1 MNMKKSTAWGC
12 FGSLSFILLA
22 AGVALLTKPSP
33 TSSFTDAPPVDA
45 VRHGPAVAPA
55 YTFPIT
61 PADGTGTGP

>member
-1 MNMKKSTAWGC
+1 MNKFMALGC

-33 TSSFTDAPPVDA
+33 THPPFIDAPPVDA
-45 VRHGPAVAPA
+45 VRHGPALAPA
-55 YTFPIT
+55 YILPTT